1 MVAAT
6 IAPANRFTCM
16 YIHPSH
22 KVVQARDPELGRL
35 TELEIAA
42 RRRYLRLKDGTNDL
56 GFAVGGV
63 VDDTHVIKIAER
75 LWHEAAARLER
86 YQAGAIGWQP
96 GKASRD
102 QR

>member
-6 IAPANRFTCM
+6 IAPTDRFTCM
-16 YIHPSH
+16 SINPDH
-22 KVVQARDPELGRL
+22 KVVQARDPELDRL

-42 RRRYLRLKDGTNDL
+42 RRRYRRLKDGTNDL
-56 GFAVGGV
+56 GLAVGGV
-63 VDDTHVIKIAER
+63 VDDARVIRTAER

-86 YQAGAIGWQP
+86 HQACAIGWQP
-96 GKASRD
+96 GKASRN